1 MNGKKGEIHM
11 MPGSWLTGSLILLT
25 GIAFIIFLVARLI
38 PRTNHDKDTV
48 ALLGVFTVVAVGLI
62 VLGGF
67 LSLGSWS
74 SAMGMGCW

>member
-1 MNGKKGEIHM
+1 M

-25 GIAFIIFLVARLI
+25 GVVLIIFLLARLI

-48 ALLGVFTVVAVGLI
+48 ALLGVFTVVALGLI
-62 VLGGF
+62 VLGGY

-74 SAMGMGCW
+74 TAMGMGCW